1 MKKEIVKLNAVDPH
15 HTAELLLLASW
26 VVHGPFAEIEH
37 RIAFIKAEYL
47 MDDKDTAMFLAAIW
61 QLNAEATARRW

>member
-1 MKKEIVKLNAVDPH
+1 MKREIAELNSIDPH

-26 VVHGPFAEIEH
+26 VVHGPFSEMER

-47 MDDKDTAMFLAAIW
+47 MDNKDTAMFLAAIW
-61 QLNAEATARRW
+61 QLNAEATARR

>member
-1 MKKEIVKLNAVDPH
+1 MKQEIAELNTVDPH

-26 VVHGPFAEIEH
+26 VVRGPFAEMEH

-47 MDDKDTAMFLAAIW
+47 MDNKDTAMFLAAIW
-61 QLNAEATARRW
+61 QLNAEATARR

>member
-1 MKKEIVKLNAVDPH
+1 MKREIVELDSMDPH

-26 VVHGPFAEIEH
+26 VIHGPFAEMER
-37 RIAFIKAEYL
+37 RIAFVKAEYL
-47 MDDKDTAMFLAAIW
+47 MDDKDAAMFLAAIW